1 MEWTNMMHFQQQLQK
16 VMRSLL
22 PLRKSLL
29 TASECELL
37 AHLYLQPEQ
46 NTPVL
51 LSQSSGMKKE
61 AVSRCLKSLYEK
73 ECIRKQRQETD
84 ERSYRLF
91 ITETGLAE
99 LKKGYESILQPF
111 YDLWRS
117 SSEDFEALMYYADK
131 LAAHI
136 EKGQDRPRDHEVL

>member
-1 MEWTNMMHFQQQLQK
+1 MEWTDMMHFQQQLQK

-51 LSQSSGMKKE
+51 LSQNSGMKKE

-91 ITETGLAE
+91 IT
-99 LKKGYESILQPF
+99 
-111 YDLWRS
+111 
-117 SSEDFEALMYYADK
+117 
-131 LAAHI
+131 
-136 EKGQDRPRDHEVL
+136 

>member
-1 MEWTNMMHFQQQLQK
+1 MEWTDMMHFQQQLQK

-51 LSQSSGMKKE
+51 LSQNSGMKKE

-117 SSEDFEALMYYADK
+117 SSEDFEAFMYYADK